1 MNVKYKSSS
10 PNPGSLNGTAR
21 NLSYTAYL
29 APHKSQMMCLKIN
42 IKSYTT
48 EIMQINKTIFV

>member
-1 MNVKYKSSS
+1 MNVKYTSSS

-21 NLSYTAYL
+21 ILSYTAYL
-29 APHKSQMMCLKIN
+29 APHKSQMKIN